1 VTTLLE
7 RRLPVLCRG
16 MVRADGRTIPLMVRD
31 VSQGGV
37 LLCISVAE
45 EARFAPG
52 LHFEFATQLP
62 RTSQAVRLAVRVA
75 WTARGSDHRGEE
87 VALIGCR
94 FDGIDATARAQ
105 LDQFLLGFFETFMIV
120 DGDAQSRATARR
132 ALEAHY
138 DVLEADSGALA
149 LRLLDEHE
157 VAVIVLASQLSDID
171 AKGLLR
177 EIAARYPQCRAVRM
191 VLTVPEDAPILE
203 ELSRLHR
210 IYYYLRR
217 PLQHKELQDVV
228 RGAVTQYWESAR
240 RNPDTA
246 LSAKTAAFS
255 QRVLEVTRRL
265 AAQRDLATAARLAVD
280 AVTELCEA
288 DRATCHVYDSISETL
303 WSGGAVRGEASRSAI
318 AGVAGY
324 VARTGATVVIER
336 AKDDVRFERTID
348 DPDAEGGERV
358 LAVPLLSPDRR
369 TLGVLIA
376 VRNQNRPAFG
386 EADQQRLHTLASN
399 FSPSFGQM
407 ALQTQIEELFARQ
420 RRLAEGESPF
430 RRAAL
435 EAHAR
440 SGYTLARPLQL
451 SPRWVWR
458 AYWLLVIA
466 TLSSFAYLLF
476 GTMAEYAAGPAI
488 VRIEGR
494 TDITASEPGI
504 VADVPVT
511 PGQRVIA
518 KQILVRLQDAR
529 ELLDLERNRN
539 EFELQLVKSLRNPGD
554 VAVREALAR
563 LRTERDFAQSKLEA
577 RAIRAP
583 HDGIVNDVRVRPGQS
598 LAAGDPMLSITG
610 ARAEPSIVA
619 LIPGQY
625 RPMLRPGQ
633 RVRLEVTGFRYAYA
647 DLEVETIGDEVVGPQ
662 EARRYLGKE
671 VGDAVN
677 LTGPVV
683 LVKAHLPDRSFQ
695 ADGKLYNY
703 HDGMQATAEVRV
715 RTQRIIA
722 RLIPALQGLPWFS
735 AAWSEAFDER

>member
-1 VTTLLE
+1 
-7 RRLPVLCRG
+7 
-16 MVRADGRTIPLMVRD
+16 MVRADGRTIPIMVRD

-37 LLCISVAE
+37 LLCIDFAE
-45 EARFAPG
+45 EGRFAHG
-52 LHFEFATQLP
+52 LRFEFATQLP
-62 RTSQAVRLAVRVA
+62 RTSQPVRLRVRVA
-75 WTARGSDHRGEE
+75 WTMRGADHRGDET
-87 VALIGCR
+87 VLIGCQ
-94 FDGIDATARAQ
+94 FDGIDETARAQ
-105 LDQFLLGFFETFMIV
+105 LDQFLLGFFETV
-120 DGDAQSRATARR
+120 LVVEGDGPTRAVARH

-138 DVLEADSGALA
+138 DVLEADSGAHA
-149 LRLLDEHE
+149 LRVLDEHE
-157 VAVIVLASQLSDID
+157 VAVIVIASKLSDSD

-177 EIAARYPQCRAVRM
+177 EIAARYPECRAVRM
-191 VLTVPEDAPILE
+191 MLTVPEDAPILE

-210 IYYYLRR
+210 VFYYLRR
-217 PLQHKELQDVV
+217 PLQQKELQDVV
-228 RGAVTQYWESAR
+228 RGAVTQYWEAAR
-240 RNPDTA
+240 RDPKTA

-255 QRVLEVTRRL
+255 QRVLEFTRRL
-265 AAQRDLATAARLAVD
+265 AAQRDLSTAARLAVD

-288 DRATCHVYDSISETL
+288 DRATCYVYDSISEML
-303 WSGGAVRGEASRSAI
+303 WSGGAVRGEQSRSAI

-336 AKDDVRFERTID
+336 AKDDPRFERTID
-348 DPDAEGGERV
+348 DPEAEGGER
-358 LAVPLLSPDRR
+358 LMALPLLSPDRR
-369 TLGVLIA
+369 ALGVLIA
-376 VRNQNRPAFG
+376 VRNPNRPDFNLL
-386 EADQQRLHTLASN
+386 DQQRLHSLASN

-407 ALQTQIEELFARQ
+407 ALQTQIEEVFTRQ
-420 RRLAEGESPF
+420 RRRAEGESPF
-430 RRAAL
+430 RHAAL
-435 EAHAR
+435 EAHA
-440 SGYTLARPLQL
+440 STGYALARPLQL

-458 AYWLLVIA
+458 AYRLLAIA
-466 TLSSFAYLLF
+466 TVTSFAYLVF

-504 VADVPVT
+504 VAEVPVT
-511 PGQRVIA
+511 PGQRVAA
-518 KQILVRLQDAR
+518 KQILVNLQNAR
-529 ELLDLERNRN
+529 EMLDLERNRN

-598 LAAGDPMLSITG
+598 LVAGDPILSITG

-633 RVRLEVTGFRYAYA
+633 HVRLEVTGFRYAYA
-647 DLEVETIGDEVVGPQ
+647 DLQVDAIGDEVVGPQ

-677 LTGPVV
+677 LAGPVV
-683 LVKAHLPDRSFQ
+683 LVKAHLPDRSFE

-715 RTQRIIA
+715 RTQRIIS
-722 RLIPALQGLPWFS
+722 RLIPALQALPWFS
-735 AAWSEAFDER
+735 TAWSEAFDE